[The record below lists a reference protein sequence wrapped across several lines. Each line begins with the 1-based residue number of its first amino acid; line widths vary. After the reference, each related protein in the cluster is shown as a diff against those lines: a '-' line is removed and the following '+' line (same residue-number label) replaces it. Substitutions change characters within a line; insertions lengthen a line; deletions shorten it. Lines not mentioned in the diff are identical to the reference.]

1 MCLAAYYRI
10 IRIHFGSIVLFMG
23 FPNPGIYIFRDLLK
37 CSLYS
42 IRTSEFTK
50 LYCNEPLENSQ
61 SMKVGSH
68 KSDWFHIMCV
78 YRQLNLLFCLQ
89 TGQDQRECYGSRH
102 PFHAGPESRGCAC
115 GHREQLDLTD
125 PAGLWSGHAR
135 R

>member
-1 MCLAAYYRI
+1 MYIPVVDMMSMYFSYFAIWLCLVCLAAYYRI

-42 IRTSEFTK
+42 IRTSESTK

-78 YRQLNLLFCLQ
+78 YRQLKSLVLF
-89 TGQDQRECYGSRH
+89 TDR
-102 PFHAGPESRGCAC
+102 AGP
-115 GHREQLDLTD
+115 
-125 PAGLWSGHAR
+125 AR
-135 R
+135 VLRVEASFPCRA